1 MADMSTTHTHTDLL
15 DLADDFAERIRAIQ
29 GKEVPT
35 GDNLALIEQLVSHD
49 GLVIPEEDVVVWL
62 RVSDMTVVV
71 WGGNEYDYDM
81 NRLAEVKL

>member
-15 DLADDFAERIRAIQ
+15 D
-29 GKEVPT
+29 
-35 GDNLALIEQLVSHD
+35 
-49 GLVIPEEDVVVWL
+49 WL

-71 WGGNEYDYDM
+71 WGGNDYDFDM

>member
-1 MADMSTTHTHTDLL
+1 MSRMSTTHTHTDLL

-35 GDNLALIEQLVSHD
+35 GDDFVLIEQLTSHD

-62 RVSDMTVVV
+62 RTDDMTVVV
-71 WGGNEYDYDM
+71 WGGNAYDYDM
-81 NRLAEVKL
+81 GKLAEVKL